1 MIHLSIITPEEVAFT
16 GEAESITIPTAAGEI
31 TVLTGHIPLVSTLE
45 PGTIIVRDGK
55 GGERFFAVSHG
66 VVEVDHTTIRILSDI
81 ADRVE
86 SLEEEAIEQAKR
98 RAEEAV
104 KSQRQGDRE
113 GFVQATAILDR
124 ELARLKSVRR
134 RRSSSRRHP

>member
-31 TVLTGHIPLVSTLE
+31 TVLTGHIPLVSTLQ
-45 PGTIIVRDGK
+45 PGTMIVRDGK
-55 GGERFFAVSHG
+55 GGEQFFAVSRG
-66 VVEVDHTTIRILSDI
+66 VVEVEHNTIRILSDI

-86 SLEEEAIEQAKR
+86 SLEEDAIEQAKQ
-98 RAEEAV
+98 RAEEV
-104 KSQRQGDRE
+104 LKKQRQGDSE
-113 GFVQATAILDR
+113 GFADATAILDR